1 MTFLS
6 TSEIYDNMH
15 PVSATTYST
24 IHNDTS
30 KHHVLQNTCHA
41 THPYTPAPQN
51 VACPARTHRDDPKS
65 HASPQNAARAPT
77 KSSLT
82 IQNNHCAT
90 RTCTPA
96 FGSGAPAT
104 TRHRA
109 TIQNGHR
116 TTRTRTPTFKN
127 AARATTKHHI
137 PMTTAPHAHTRQAS
151 KCSRHHNETPRY
163 DSKWSPRH
171 TIQNDHRATRTHTP
185 SVKMQPAPQR
195 NTTLR
200 FKMATAPHA
209 HARPAS
215 KCSPHHNGTPRYD
228 RK

>member
-15 PVSATTYST
+15 PVSATKYST

-65 HASPQNAARAPT
+65 HARKMQPMLQPNQALQS
-77 KSSLT
+77 
-82 IQNNHCAT
+82 NHCAT

-109 TIQNGHR
+109 AIQNGFFFFSSLAER
-116 TTRTRTPTFKN
+116 AITAVPVT
-127 AARATTKHHI
+127 ARYHPKWPPHH
-137 PMTTAPHAHTRQAS
+137 THAHT
-151 KCSRHHNETPRY
+151 N
-163 DSKWSPRH
+163 
-171 TIQNDHRATRTHTP
+171 
-185 SVKMQPAPQR
+185 
-195 NTTLR
+195 L
-200 FKMATAPHA
+200 
-209 HARPAS
+209 
-215 KCSPHHNGTPRYD
+215 
-228 RK
+228 

>member
-15 PVSATTYST
+15 PVSATKYST

-127 AARATTKHHI
+127 AARATTKHRI
-137 PMTTAPHAHTRQAS
+137 P
-151 KCSRHHNETPRY
+151 
-163 DSKWSPRH
+163 
-171 TIQNDHRATRTHTP
+171 IQNDHRATRTHTP

-200 FKMATAPHA
+200 FKMATAPHY
-209 HARPAS
+209 P
-215 KCSPHHNGTPRYD
+215 K
-228 RK
+228 